1 MTRPV
6 QAAILCGGLGTRMRP
21 FTDTMPKP
29 MAPVN
34 GKPFLGYLISQ
45 LREQGIERVVL
56 LTGYHPVPDG
66 HYLRSRKV
74 GAMLGPEA
82 IRTALGRA
90 LAERT
95 GQLHV
100 HLHEHDGEP
109 IPSPTDSRELPPL
122 AQSLGRAAPDQ
133 TSGYAILSNDA
144 AWAELYP
151 PPSHKPVVASRWT
164 VIGFPLRFLR

>member
-1 MTRPV
+1 MNFILRCTEELYAAALTDLRRPH
-6 QAAILCGGLGTRMRP
+6 P
-21 FTDTMPKP
+21 F
-29 MAPVN
+29 A
-34 GKPFLGYLISQ
+34 Y
-45 LREQGIERVVL
+45 ERVGFFSTASVDAHENRLVL